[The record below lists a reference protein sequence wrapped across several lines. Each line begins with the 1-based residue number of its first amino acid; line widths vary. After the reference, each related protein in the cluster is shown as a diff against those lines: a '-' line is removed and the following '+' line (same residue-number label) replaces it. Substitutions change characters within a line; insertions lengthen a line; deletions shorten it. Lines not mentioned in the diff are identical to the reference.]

1 MKLAFVYK
9 ILPAL
14 VIYTDRLP
22 EGFAGMAIAMI
33 VRIRPKFKGDEGLLQ
48 HELTHVKQSY
58 RLLILFQSLLYLLD
72 DDYRFHAEVEAYRKQ
87 LQYSQDRDADVD
99 LFAWFISTKYDL
111 NVSKEAAAV
120 FLKDG
125 GR

>member
-9 ILPAL
+9 ICPAI
-14 VIYTDRLP
+14 VIYTDRIP
-22 EGFAGMAIAMI
+22 EGFAGMANAMI
-33 VRIRPKFKGDEGLLQ
+33 VRIRPKFKSDAGLLQ

-58 RLLILFQSLLYLLD
+58 RLFFLFSSLLYLLD
-72 DDYRFHAEVEAYRKQ
+72 DDYRLYAEVEAYCKQ
-87 LQYSQDRDADVD
+87 LEYSQDKDADVD

-111 NVSKEAAAV
+111 NVSQEAAAV

-125 GR
+125 GQ

>member
-1 MKLAFVYK
+1 MKIIFVYK
-9 ILPAL
+9 ILPAT

-22 EGFAGMAIAMI
+22 EGFGGVSNAMI
-33 VRIRPKFKGDEGLLQ
+33 VRIRPKFEGDEGLLQ
-48 HELTHVKQSY
+48 HELTHVKQTY
-58 RLLILFQSLLYLLD
+58 RLLILFASLLYLLD
-72 DDYRFHAEVEAYRKQ
+72 DDYRLHAEVEAYRKQ
-87 LQYSQDRDADVD
+87 LEYSKDKDADTD

-125 GR
+125 E